1 MYSVFSQEQRWVD
14 AETYG
19 SGSLYF
25 MEPDGHGNFILIGEF
40 GMQIENQI
48 FRFPDINKA
57 SLGADDVA
65 LIKVDSNFKVIAY
78 NYLSSSSNIRLNSL
92 VISSEECFISYTTV
106 KEVFTKEGSF
116 LPSSELARTITCFDK
131 NLNLLWS
138 KEMIDSL
145 DCITRSLAFCGVMG
159 DKAIVAGSIH
169 GFDVQQPSATLDSTL
184 IRSPDMQGRAYY
196 FLIDSAGYISD
207 LTYIGKHDDPYISSI
222 KRYDEDVYY
231 NIKGLRER
239 VIINEELVYTGP
251 IVPRYGSSTS
261 LVKMDTASNVEWL
274 QLVDLDGWG
283 QVGISAMDV
292 DSTENVLLAVGYS
305 SINSPPH
312 DNPDRLYIG
321 DSFIARENRSVDES
335 SNVALARLNSKGEV
349 QWLKKLWSYGGRLG
363 VSTVICKS
371 PNHYLVFG
379 YSSEQLIYD
388 GDTLISTYSVG
399 RTAFILELD
408 SIGNKISFE
417 MLGGNG
423 STFSAKM
430 LLEKNGDL
438 VIAGN
443 TYSGRVAFGDV
454 SIEPEDVTDPSTFF
468 NFYIARKSIRTRGSI
483 PKKNIYNDISLYP
496 NPASGY
502 IQVDFQQDSGAKEL
516 YIYDALAREILY
528 QRADEDNLV
537 VDVRGLAS
545 GSYIV
550 NIVTTEGSYIKKLL
564 ITRW

>member
-1 MYSVFSQEQRWVD
+1 
-14 AETYG
+14 
-19 SGSLYF
+19 
-25 MEPDGHGNFILIGEF
+25 
-40 GMQIENQI
+40 
-48 FRFPDINKA
+48 
-57 SLGADDVA
+57 
-65 LIKVDSNFKVIAY
+65 
-78 NYLSSSSNIRLNSL
+78 
-92 VISSEECFISYTTV
+92 
-106 KEVFTKEGSF
+106 
-116 LPSSELARTITCFDK
+116 
-131 NLNLLWS
+131 
-138 KEMIDSL
+138 
-145 DCITRSLAFCGVMG
+145 
-159 DKAIVAGSIH
+159 
-169 GFDVQQPSATLDSTL
+169 
-184 IRSPDMQGRAYY
+184 
-196 FLIDSAGYISD
+196 
-207 LTYIGKHDDPYISSI
+207 
-222 KRYDEDVYY
+222 
-231 NIKGLRER
+231 
-239 VIINEELVYTGP
+239 
-251 IVPRYGSSTS
+251 
-261 LVKMDTASNVEWL
+261 
-274 QLVDLDGWG
+274 
-283 QVGISAMDV
+283 MDV

-349 QWLKKLWSYGGRLG
+349 QWLKKLWTYGGRLG